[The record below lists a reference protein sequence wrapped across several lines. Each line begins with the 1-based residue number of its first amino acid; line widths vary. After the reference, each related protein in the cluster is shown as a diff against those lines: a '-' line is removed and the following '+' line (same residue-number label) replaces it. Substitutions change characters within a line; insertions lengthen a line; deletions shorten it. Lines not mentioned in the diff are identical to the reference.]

1 MEESSTQ
8 ASTPSKKPLSKEQL
22 LKYIKQLKAQNKKLE
37 DEIEGLKASGAPDE
51 KRVASLEEVL
61 ASKQRQLEDEQ
72 AKNEQITKEL
82 LKTDTNFQESLAK
95 IQELQGGFEMMREK
109 LEGQVMALTSELA
122 SAKNINS
129 ELERKCGE
137 LQNQSS
143 GAALEAEHGLI
154 EMTKKTRQM
163 EQETQKLEQGN
174 KILQETLEAVEKEK
188 EKLEEKLSG
197 MEEGGSSLQ

>member
-129 ELERKCGE
+129 ELERKGLARAKHRRRCHRRSPPRTAHAE
-137 LQNQSS
+137 LP
-143 GAALEAEHGLI
+143 
-154 EMTKKTRQM
+154 
-163 EQETQKLEQGN
+163 
-174 KILQETLEAVEKEK
+174 
-188 EKLEEKLSG
+188 
-197 MEEGGSSLQ
+197 SSLSPSPLPLPLCKPLVLSFHRRIPRATESY